1 MSENIQLA
9 DHPLSLDYSTVHFCS
24 SLLSVSY
31 GTMFLIL
38 FAKRREKAL
47 LYWSLSLF
55 LVAAAGYG
63 FTLVESRLAIAL
75 LLGLVAFNVT
85 LIWAGARAF
94 DGKPP
99 FEWTMAVMP
108 VLAAVLHYGASTA
121 GQPALASAFST
132 LLLAANVL
140 VVGCYFLRRG
150 DNRQRFGRKIV
161 AGALFAYIPVYL
173 VSSSLYALAFGSEV
187 PAVAILVGDLVLNN
201 VFVVGLFSVIED
213 RTRNALRVM
222 AETDELTG
230 ALNRGGFLKRGA
242 RKLGKDAAAAV
253 LLADLDHF
261 KLINDTYG
269 HAAGDR
275 VLTVFAGQMREALGD
290 DALIGRLGGEEFAV
304 LLPGCDEASATALA
318 ERLRLAMAA
327 RRIAWDDTVITATVS
342 IGVAGHRYGETFE
355 TTLRHA
361 DEALYRAK
369 KTGRNRIA
377 A

>member
-1 MSENIQLA
+1 MPENVHLA
-9 DHPLSLDYSTVHFCS
+9 DHPLSLDYSTVHFCN
-24 SLLSVSY
+24 SLLSISY

-38 FAKRREKAL
+38 FARRRENAL

-63 FTLVESRLAIAL
+63 FTLTHERLAIAL

-99 FEWTMAVMP
+99 FEWTMAILPALV
-108 VLAAVLHYGASTA
+108 AAFHYGASTA

-140 VVGCYFLRRG
+140 VVGCYFLRGG

-230 ALNRGGFLKRGA
+230 ALNRGGFLKRCA
-242 RKLGKDAAAAV
+242 RELGKGEVAAV
-253 LLADLDHF
+253 LIADLDHF

-275 VLTVFAGQMREALGD
+275 VLTAFVGQMRAALGD

-304 LLPGCDEASATALA
+304 LLPGCDGSSAAAVA

-327 RRIAWDDTVITATVS
+327 RPVAWDETVIAATVS
-342 IGVAGHRYGETFE
+342 IGVAGHRRGETFE
-355 TTLRHA
+355 MALRHA